1 MEVDGKK
8 KRIWI
13 TLLALILA
21 LGAFC
26 IGASAEDGTFAASV
40 TSNGVTQ
47 HYETVQEAFNAAKD
61 GDTVGILNF
70 NTTEA
75 EELSIEKN
83 LTVDLVGSV
92 TDLYSLRFRVSGSV
106 TFISA
111 GLNGNPAAFAPIV
124 VVENG
129 GVLTGL
135 LTVDGDV
142 NVDGTLTVSGA
153 EYENSYPGMDRRI
166 YIHSGGE
173 VKIHG
178 GSFIHIYKDGKL
190 TVSGGSCNKLDVE
203 AYCWDNVT
211 LRGGAFGEIW
221 VRAYEVL
228 EDQTVKKLDNIG
240 YAQYAAMLD
249 AGKGYRKSGGTFAG
263 TADVTEDVY
272 ANPDYPYKVRQTSP
286 SPTRPSRGCASP
298 VTAA

>member
-1 MEVDGKK
+1 MK

-26 IGASAEDGTFAASV
+26 IGASAEEDGTFAASM

-92 TDLYSLRFRVSGSV
+92 TDLYSLRFRVSGSGSV

-111 GLNGNPAAFAPIV
+111 GLNGNPAAFAP
-124 VVENG
+124 
-129 GVLTGL
+129 
-135 LTVDGDV
+135 
-142 NVDGTLTVSGA
+142 S
-153 EYENSYPGMDRRI
+153 S
-166 YIHSGGE
+166 SW
-173 VKIHG
+173 K
-178 GSFIHIYKDGKL
+178 
-190 TVSGGSCNKLDVE
+190 
-203 AYCWDNVT
+203 
-211 LRGGAFGEIW
+211 
-221 VRAYEVL
+221 
-228 EDQTVKKLDNIG
+228 
-240 YAQYAAMLD
+240 
-249 AGKGYRKSGGTFAG
+249 
-263 TADVTEDVY
+263 TAV
-272 ANPDYPYKVRQTSP
+272 
-286 SPTRPSRGCASP
+286 C
-298 VTAA
+298 

>member
-1 MEVDGKK
+1 MK

-26 IGASAEDGTFAASV
+26 IGASAEEDGTFAARV

-47 HYETVQEAFNAAKD
+47 HYATVQEAFNAAKD

-111 GLNGNPAAFAPIV
+111 GLNGNPAAFAP
-124 VVENG
+124 
-129 GVLTGL
+129 
-135 LTVDGDV
+135 
-142 NVDGTLTVSGA
+142 S
-153 EYENSYPGMDRRI
+153 S
-166 YIHSGGE
+166 SW
-173 VKIHG
+173 K
-178 GSFIHIYKDGKL
+178 
-190 TVSGGSCNKLDVE
+190 
-203 AYCWDNVT
+203 
-211 LRGGAFGEIW
+211 
-221 VRAYEVL
+221 
-228 EDQTVKKLDNIG
+228 
-240 YAQYAAMLD
+240 
-249 AGKGYRKSGGTFAG
+249 
-263 TADVTEDVY
+263 
-272 ANPDYPYKVRQTSP
+272 
-286 SPTRPSRGCASP
+286 
-298 VTAA
+298 TAAR

>member
-1 MEVDGKK
+1 MK

-26 IGASAEDGTFAASV
+26 IGASAEDGTFAARV

-111 GLNGNPAAFAPIV
+111 GLNGNPAAFAPHRRR
-124 VVENG
+124 G
-129 GVLTGL
+129 KRRYA
-135 LTVDGDV
+135 DGSAY
-142 NVDGTLTVSGA
+142 G
-153 EYENSYPGMDRRI
+153 RRRR
-166 YIHSGGE
+166 E
-173 VKIHG
+173 
-178 GSFIHIYKDGKL
+178 
-190 TVSGGSCNKLDVE
+190 C
-203 AYCWDNVT
+203 
-211 LRGGAFGEIW
+211 
-221 VRAYEVL
+221 
-228 EDQTVKKLDNIG
+228 
-240 YAQYAAMLD
+240 
-249 AGKGYRKSGGTFAG
+249 
-263 TADVTEDVY
+263 
-272 ANPDYPYKVRQTSP
+272 
-286 SPTRPSRGCASP
+286 
-298 VTAA
+298 